1 MRAISAAALAAA
13 LSRPVR
19 SRTVPPRPVPR
30 RTVHPR
36 WHLLSLVLP
45 VSLCACAG
53 VDVTALTPAQA
64 QHMHAGGKVPAGYV
78 VYAPMVVVEV
88 TQEEVCVAKDDKGH
102 CQAQETRCL
111 AGKPFTLPDESRP
124 YLVSLRSGLGKA
136 GSQIDITDGWML
148 GRMRDDADGTSSLG
162 LVQKLLGLR
171 LGQAV
176 ETGAGGGHACMAAGL
191 YRATLEGAPEA
202 AHVALHPL
210 LLY

>member
-1 MRAISAAALAAA
+1 MNRFVAVAASALTLAAA
-13 LSRPVR
+13 AP
-19 SRTVPPRPVPR
+19 
-30 RTVHPR
+30 
-36 WHLLSLVLP
+36 
-45 VSLCACAG
+45 
-53 VDVTALTPAQA
+53 ALADLAPGAKAPDFQAQA
-64 QHMHAGGKVPAGYV
+64 Y
-78 VYAPMVVVEV
+78 
-88 TQEEVCVAKDDKGH
+88 
-102 CQAQETRCL
+102 L